1 MGGRKL
7 SLLAV
12 RAVVAS
18 FERRVVDVRDI
29 ERESERETHTEPR
42 DTVRRSAP
50 PTAAA
55 PSPTPPP
62 PLDIDDVVDV
72 WVCVCVCGSVRPSVS
87 PPVPPFRAVC
97 VVRVRVSVRPPTLR
111 VVCLCVRECVS
122 AAWTAAAAALLSPPL
137 GEVRRRWRV

>member
-72 WVCVCVCGSVRPSVS
+72 WVCVCVCGSVRPSV
-87 PPVPPFRAVC
+87 C
-97 VVRVRVSVRPPTLR
+97 VRVSVRPPTLR

-122 AAWTAAAAALLSPPL
+122 A
-137 GEVRRRWRV
+137 